1 MKPGEAAEVMTRLQP
16 LRVLKPAHRE
26 PVAKD
31 WSRLE
36 AAVGRPIPLAFKEF
50 IAIYNGYSVDLALF
64 GLSDPAFAKRGGF
77 EHFYGFGV
85 QYNLL
90 VELKSTQGR
99 MPDSFLPFGED
110 GTGNRVCLD
119 TNTKRGAVYYWD
131 HELEHL
137 GPWGCVAKASSS
149 FDAFLRSLTPLESE

>member
-1 MKPGEAAEVMTRLQP
+1 MKPDEAAKIIARLGAEP
-16 LRVLKPAHRE
+16 LKVAHRR

-31 WSRLE
+31 WEQLE
-36 AAVGRPIPLAFKEF
+36 RVCCKPVPQGFKAF
-50 IAIYNGYSVDLALF
+50 ATMYNGYSFHVALF
-64 GLSDPAFAKRGGF
+64 KLNNPAFARNGGVEQF
-77 EHFYGFGV
+77 HGFGGG
-85 QYNLL
+85 YSLL
-90 VELKSTQGR
+90 RELKGLQGR
-99 MPDSFLPFGED
+99 TPNGFLPFGND
-110 GTGNRVCLD
+110 ATGNQVCLD